1 MKTKKIYLARHGEIS
16 NNGEKRYIGQIDLP
30 LNDNG
35 RKQAARLRDEL
46 AHVPLSMIICSDL
59 ARSISTAG
67 ITCGNHALEP
77 VVMRELREIDMG
89 LWDGLTFQ
97 EVRRSYSGEF
107 EKRGADIVNYKPPG
121 GESFAQC
128 AGRVMPVLD
137 DILNAGRG
145 NILII
150 GHAGINRIII
160 SQALGLPLEYM
171 FRIKQ
176 DYGCLNILLPS
187 GHGWQVEA
195 LNLTFQN

>member
-1 MKTKKIYLARHGEIS
+1 MKTEKIYLTRHGEIS
-16 NNGEKRYIGQIDLP
+16 NNGEKRYIGQIDLT

-35 RKQAARLRDEL
+35 WKQAACLRDAL
-46 AHVPLSMIICSDL
+46 ARVPLGTVICSDL
-59 ARSISTAG
+59 IRSVATAG
-67 ITCGNHALEP
+67 IICEKHALKP
-77 VVMRELREIDMG
+77 VVRKELREIDMG

-107 EKRGADIVNYKPPG
+107 EKRGADILNYKPPG

-137 DILNAGRG
+137 AIVKAARG
-145 NILII
+145 NILIV

-160 SQALGLPLEYM
+160 SRALGLPLEYM

-187 GHGWQVEA
+187 EHGWQVEA
-195 LNLTFQN
+195 LNLTF